1 MSRNIRSLYANLP
14 AALRNGGE
22 VTCLEETDLD
32 DRHIAQ
38 IKGQAKEAG
47 YQTFY
52 GDSVSLSLD
61 GRSSNGR
68 RVCILVHENC
78 KAQDITDREDA
89 NTQFVLASGRWKEV
103 MVPVNKGQSQMCI
116 ATLYGISGASNDN
129 AKKEETERLL
139 ACALLRL
146 VSMKHVPYILSLRT

>member
-1 MSRNIRSLYANLP
+1 MIGISHKL
-14 AALRNGGE
+14 
-22 VTCLEETDLD
+22 
-32 DRHIAQ
+32 
-38 IKGQAKEAG
+38 KGQAREAG

-52 GDSVSLSLD
+52 GDSVSLSWD

-78 KAQDITDREDA
+78 KAQEITDRNDT
-89 NTQFVLASGRWKEV
+89 NTQFLLASGRWKEV
-103 MVPVNKGQSQMCI
+103 MVPINKGQAQMCI

-129 AKKEETERLL
+129 TKKEETERLL

-146 VSMKHVPYILSLRT
+146 AVMKHVPYVLTVDLNIDPKRMRILMRCIE